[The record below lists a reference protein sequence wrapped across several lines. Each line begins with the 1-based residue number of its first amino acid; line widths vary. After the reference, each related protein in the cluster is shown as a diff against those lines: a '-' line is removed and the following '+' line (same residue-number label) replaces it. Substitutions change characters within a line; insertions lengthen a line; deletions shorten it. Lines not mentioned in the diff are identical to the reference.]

1 MRLSVR
7 ATNGT
12 TNALFSRETAGYLTT
27 AGGFWAG
34 VVYLVCICLYFS
46 WIFPDFTNS
55 LLGPPE
61 DNLQDLWNTWYSQK
75 LLPFNLRGF
84 YFTDS
89 IFYPEGAT
97 LLYHSFSYSNLLLIY
112 VIRSLFGLSLDIHVL
127 VGLNNF
133 MIILS
138 FFLGALCA
146 FYLAKYIT
154 NNFVAS
160 LIAGFIFA
168 FSPFHVAHSLHHM
181 HVATVQYIPWFV
193 LFFLKYTKEKTSL
206 QLFGAVTFFV
216 LGALSSF
223 YYLVYNLFF
232 IGLYYIYSVCVEK
245 RVFIKDLIG
254 RSSAIVIYGMVILA
268 PLLILMV
275 IKGMTNPRAYVP
287 GHNLYVADLVGFVVF
302 HPYHLLASY
311 VAPINNRLSGNPWEM
326 SVYLGWINIALLA
339 WSLMRRDAFKIKGY
353 IFSLTVMAVF
363 MLLAM
368 GEKLHVLGKSV
379 DLQFL
384 PTAFLEHLPL
394 LRNLRSPSRA
404 VVYVYLFLG
413 IASGLMIK
421 HLFFGSEGCPPVW
434 RTTHRLRT
442 LILVALSSLIFID
455 FYPANLASTKI
466 ECPPAYSEIVRDPTP
481 TFGILDLPGS
491 YVNGNFYMA
500 YQICHH
506 RPIVNAIISRK
517 LEASLSDRLEERSS
531 ERQKEDLTNN
541 QVKYIVAH
549 KDLSEK
555 NDFNIVQ
562 YKSFYQTIYADQE
575 SIVFKVY

>member
-1 MRLSVR
+1 MAAHGFAKPQL
-7 ATNGT
+7 AKT
-12 TNALFSRETAGYLTT
+12 LFSRETAGYLTT
-27 AGGFWAG
+27 AGGFWAA

-46 WIFPDFTNS
+46 WIFPNLTSS

-84 YFTDS
+84 YFTRS

-97 LLYHSFSYSNLLLIY
+97 LIYHSFSYSNLLLIY
-112 VIRSLFGLSLDIHVL
+112 VIRTLFGFSARIDAL
-127 VGLNNF
+127 VGLNNV
-133 MIILS
+133 MILLS
-138 FFLGALCA
+138 FFLSALGT

-154 NNFVAS
+154 SNFFAS

-168 FSPFHVAHSLHHM
+168 FSPFHIAHSLHHM

-193 LFFLKYTKEKTSL
+193 LFFLKYTTEKTAL
-206 QLFGAVTFFV
+206 QFCGAVMFFV

-232 IGLYYIYSVCVEK
+232 IGLYCIYSVCVKK
-245 RVFIKDLIG
+245 RPLIKDLLAP
-254 RSSAIVIYGMVILA
+254 SAAIVICGMVMLS
-268 PLLILMV
+268 PLLIPMV
-275 IKGMTNPRAYVP
+275 IKGVTNPRVYIP
-287 GHNLYVADLVGFVVF
+287 GHNVYVADLLGFIVF

-311 VAPINNRLSGNPWEM
+311 AAPINNRLSGNAWEM
-326 SVYLGWINIALLA
+326 SVYLGWVNIALLV
-339 WSLMRRDAFKIKGY
+339 WSLMTRDAFKIKGY
-353 IFSLTVMAVF
+353 IFSIAVMAVF

-368 GEKLHVLGKSV
+368 GEKPHVLGKSV
-379 DLQFL
+379 DVQML
-384 PTAFLEHLPL
+384 PTVFLEHLPL
-394 LRNLRSPSRA
+394 LRNLRTPSRA

-442 LILVALSSLIFID
+442 LILVALSTLIFID

-481 TFGILDLPGS
+481 TFGILDLPTG

-517 LEASLSDRLEERSS
+517 LEATLSDRLEERSS
-531 ERQKEDLTNN
+531 ARQKDALTSN
-541 QVKYIVAH
+541 QVKYIVVH
-549 KDLSEK
+549 KGLLQT
-555 NDFNIVQ
+555 NDFDVAE
-562 YKSFYQTIYADQE
+562 YKSFYQTIYEDQQ